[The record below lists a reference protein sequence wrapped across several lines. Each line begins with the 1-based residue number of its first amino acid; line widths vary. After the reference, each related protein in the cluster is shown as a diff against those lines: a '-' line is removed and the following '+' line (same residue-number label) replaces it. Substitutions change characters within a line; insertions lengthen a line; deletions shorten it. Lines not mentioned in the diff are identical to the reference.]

1 MHNGTLERTQWDPA
15 VIVSFQEN
23 GWMDTQTNICGLKNM
38 EPMNDCVREKG
49 LVGVMFQDNLSSYR
63 TDAYRNS
70 FNKLMQEFVKPC
82 NYPPNLTS
90 AL

>member
-1 MHNGTLERTQWDPA
+1 
-15 VIVSFQEN
+15 
-23 GWMDTQTNICGLKNM
+23 M
-38 EPMNDCVREKG
+38 EPMNDCVHEKG